1 MEACKIISDD
11 NMILSTPEDKKIFLS
26 AILNPPEPND
36 KLKKAQLR
44 INKIPFGGN

>member
-1 MEACKIISDD
+1 MEACKIITD
-11 NMILSTPEDKKIFLS
+11 NNVILSTLEDKKIFLS

-44 INKIPFGGN
+44 VNQISFGCN